1 MRTLYIDCSNGVSG
15 DMLLAALQELA
26 GDKPAGDEPVGDESG
41 ETKPAG
47 DEPAGAALA
56 DHNTADHHTAGHHTH
71 RSLQD
76 VRKIIDM
83 SEESDAA
90 KGIALRIYEVI
101 AAAEA
106 KVHGETIDTVHF
118 HEVGRDR
125 AIANALGIGR
135 AIEALGL
142 AAGANHVA
150 DAGRIIA
157 SDICDGKGFVDCAH
171 GRIPVPVPAVQAI
184 MDECGRKYPA
194 LSFKTCPEVETEMV
208 TPSGLAG
215 IIGIGAAPAGEGMV
229 FMEGTIIAAAEAEG
243 TRNTGRGGLR
253 AFLIE
258 K

>member
-26 GDKPAGDEPVGDESG
+26 GDEPAGDKPAGDKLG
-41 ETKPAG
+41 
-47 DEPAGAALA
+47 GAALA
-56 DHNTADHHTAGHHTH
+56 DHNTAGHHTAGHHTH
-71 RSLQD
+71 RSLQN

-90 KGIALRIYEVI
+90 KGIALKIYEVI

-142 AAGANHVA
+142 AAGANQA
-150 DAGRIIA
+150 EDAGRIIV

-171 GRIPVPVPAVQAI
+171 GRIPVPVPAVQA
-184 MDECGRKYPA
+184 MMEECGRKYPA
-194 LSFKTCPEVETEMV
+194 FRFKTCPEVETEMV

-215 IIGIGAAPAGEGMV
+215 IIGMGAAPAGEGMV
-229 FMEGTIIAAAEAEG
+229 FMEGTIIAVAEAEG
-243 TRNTGRGGLR
+243 TRKTGRGGLR

>member
-26 GDKPAGDEPVGDESG
+26 GDEPAGDEPG
-41 ETKPAG
+41 
-47 DEPAGAALA
+47 GAVLA
-56 DHNTADHHTAGHHTH
+56 DHNTAGHHTH
-71 RSLQD
+71 RSLQN

-90 KGIALRIYEVI
+90 KGIALKIYEVI

-142 AAGANHVA
+142 AAGANQA
-150 DAGRIIA
+150 EDAGRIIV

-171 GRIPVPVPAVQAI
+171 GRIPVPVPAVQA
-184 MDECGRKYPA
+184 MMEECGRKYPA
-194 LSFKTCPEVETEMV
+194 FRFKTCPEVETEMV

-215 IIGIGAAPAGEGMV
+215 IIGMGAAPAGEGMV

-243 TRNTGRGGLR
+243 TRKTGRGGLR